1 MADAH
6 LERLLAELDERA
18 RTEIGQVEADA
29 AARATAIRDEACKRA
44 AARKAES
51 LSALDAEFARHRG
64 SELAEARRRAR
75 GTLLAAQHALVD
87 RVLDRA
93 RALAVARLASSDSNC
108 GLDRRATLLA
118 SYAIGADPTVER
130 LESGLRLTADS
141 GHLEVNDTVDAWLE
155 SDRAAIA
162 IELCRAVEG
171 EGEAAPC

>member
-18 RTEIGQVEADA
+18 RTEIAQVEADA
-29 AARATAIRDEACKRA
+29 AARATAIREEACKRA
-44 AARKAES
+44 AACKVEA

-75 GTLLAAQHALVD
+75 GTLLTAQHALVE

-93 RALAVARLASSDSNC
+93 RTLAVARLATPESRC

-118 SYAIGADPTVER
+118 SYAIGADAAIER
-130 LESGLRLTADS
+130 LESGLRLTADF
-141 GHLEVNDTVDAWLE
+141 GHLAVNDTVDAWLE

-171 EGEAAPC
+171 EAAAC